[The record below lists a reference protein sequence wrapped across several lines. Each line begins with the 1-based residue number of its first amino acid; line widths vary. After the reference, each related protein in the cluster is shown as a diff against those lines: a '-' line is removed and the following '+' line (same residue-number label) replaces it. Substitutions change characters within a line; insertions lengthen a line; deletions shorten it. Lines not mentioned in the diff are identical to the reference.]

1 MPNKCYV
8 AYGLVHP
15 SKNLW
20 TTPPDSS
27 LQLWS
32 VTTINRNC
40 TVDRRLPA
48 KAILDKTYSLLAAK
62 AAQGPQFVLSSDKHF
77 AHCFLNRHAEATF
90 VAFAMSQLHLV
101 HHHAQKCGAH
111 YINYPVL
118 FPRCDALRRS
128 VGLNARSQM
137 SAKHLPKSSKNVL
150 QSSPGVELCRP
161 KTLED
166 YVHYHLEMLDCV
178 PITAFPGGWCWS

>member
-90 VAFAMSQLHLV
+90 VAFRCPNCTLYTIMPKNAERITLIILCCSLGVMH
-101 HHHAQKCGAH
+101 CGDRLALMR
-111 YINYPVL
+111 VR
-118 FPRCDALRRS
+118 RCLPNIYRNR
-128 VGLNARSQM
+128 
-137 SAKHLPKSSKNVL
+137 AKMYFKVR
-150 QSSPGVELCRP
+150 Q
-161 KTLED
+161 
-166 YVHYHLEMLDCV
+166 
-178 PITAFPGGWCWS
+178 A